1 MKSHTL
7 TLSDG
12 GRVFFIENFFPQQ
25 MADQLLALFL
35 KDDTSSWQ
43 AHRNFATVSG
53 RLVYCGDMVVLN
65 NINDFVKTQ
74 LDTIAAWVNKPVKLL
89 NTSLWKDIAGYHSG
103 VHTDQDHYEYATQ
116 IYITDTPHLAA
127 GTAIYQDLAQPV
139 AQMAFRHNFGYLF
152 DTAKTVR
159 HAAHAIPQGVNRFSV
174 YTRYQL
180 A

>member
-1 MKSHTL
+1 MKYHTI
-7 TLSDG
+7 TLSDS
-12 GRVFFIENFFPQQ
+12 GRVFLFEDFFPT
-25 MADQLLALFL
+25 QLAKDLLKLFL
-35 KDDTSSWQ
+35 TNDPNWQ
-43 AHRNFATVSG
+43 SHPNFAHQEG
-53 RLVYCGDMVVLN
+53 RLTYIGTHQLIKEIDNFVLTQIPLISSMVG
-65 NINDFVKTQ
+65 KS
-74 LDTIAAWVNKPVKLL
+74 VKLL
-89 NTSLWKDIAGYHSG
+89 NTSLWKDMAGYHSG

-127 GTAIYQDLAQPV
+127 GTAIYQDSAQLV

-159 HAAHAIPQGVNRFSV
+159 HAVHVIPQGVNRFSV